1 MSQSKRMS
9 LIEACVNTGIG
20 LVTAF
25 AVNGALMYLTG
36 VSATATQNALIVAG
50 HTVVSVVRSYLVRR
64 YFNKKDTKDTDG
76 RAHTPP
82 ASGVGQVGHAQYAQP
97 SSVTGKGVSGCAQ
110 CALRIRFDE
119 EAG

>member
-1 MSQSKRMS
+1 M
-9 LIEACVNTGIG
+9 NTGIG
-20 LVTAF
+20 LVFAF
-25 AVNGALMYLTG
+25 AVNAALMYATG
-36 VSATATQNALIVAG
+36 VTASMSQNAAIVFG

-64 YFNKKDTKDTDG
+64 YFNRKDTKDTDG
-76 RAHTPP
+76 HAHTPP
-82 ASGVGQVGHAQYAQP
+82 ASGVGQVGHAQHAQP